1 MSDATQTKTGTEQ
14 PARHE
19 IYYPGYAPAKL
30 GMALFGVVLFL
41 LSLEKMG
48 PLMKLAFTG
57 GRARAEAVRIVK
69 VDAARQET
77 VYTSDADVLTAM
89 KVMEDARDHD
99 TEFWV
104 EYRFTTEDGKA
115 VETRSTLGQHV
126 KPLQPLRDR
135 DGLPS
140 TIRVWYDRS
149 NPQKIALPLQYGT
162 WFLPGV
168 LALFGV
174 IGTFM
179 GMLLWVHAKR
189 PIEMPDLSRS
199 HAEADAPTS
208 KNGNV
213 GS

>member
-1 MSDATQTKTGTEQ
+1 MSNAAEKKPDTTEHG
-14 PARHE
+14 RHE
-19 IYYPGYAPAKL
+19 IYYPRYGAAKL
-30 GMALFGVVLFL
+30 GMALLGVVLFL
-41 LSLEKMG
+41 LSLEKLG
-48 PLMKLAFTG
+48 PLAKLAFTG
-57 GRARAEAVRIVK
+57 GRARAEAVRIVR

-77 VYTSDADVLTAM
+77 VFTTDADVLAAT
-89 KVMEDARDHD
+89 KVIEEARDHD

-104 EYRFTTEDGKA
+104 EYRFTAEDGRQ

-140 TIRVWYDRS
+140 TIKVWYDRS
-149 NPQKIALPLQYGT
+149 NPRRIALPLQYGT

-174 IGTFM
+174 IASFM
-179 GMLLWVHAKR
+179 GTLLWIHANR

-199 HAEADAPTS
+199 HAEADPPKTDLP
-208 KNGNV
+208 KT
-213 GS
+213 